1 MRTAITS
8 RASEVNLAASSLA
21 PHLYPAWHFG
31 HLMWI
36 KHVDGGVDSPKS
48 AGNRGP
54 TLTVIGSRLFSFVRV
69 SKSYRL
75 AGRQVG

>member
-8 RASEVNLAASSLA
+8 AHLKLTWRFVAA

-36 KHVDGGVDSPKS
+36 KYADGGVNSPKS

-54 TLTVIGSRLFSFVRV
+54 TLTVIGSRLFSFARV